1 MNLRD
6 QILAAQDANKE
17 AVSVTEWGLE
27 TGLFIRTL
35 SAKDRDQWETS
46 MVSVDVG
53 RQAKVRKVNLANM
66 RARLVVLTLVD
77 ADGKRVLGDED
88 ADALGEKSAAVIA
101 RLFDVAQRVNALSA
115 DEVKA
120 LEKNSVT
127 SPGGDSAS
135 N

>member
-17 AVSVTEWGLE
+17 AVSVPEWGLE
-27 TGLFIRTL
+27 NGLFIKTL

-77 ADGKRVLGDED
+77 VDGKRVLGDDD

>member
-1 MNLRD
+1 
-6 QILAAQDANKE
+6 
-17 AVSVTEWGLE
+17 
-27 TGLFIRTL
+27 
-35 SAKDRDQWETS
+35 